1 MRPAYNAAGAARIA
15 GVTADVHE
23 SGASAAPARARMRRR
38 GSTYPPAECPCARL
52 HPRSMA
58 SAQAQPP
65 RFQLAPLCFA
75 TAPHGHGT
83 GPRRTPPARAGL
95 PHPPRVRIRYRI
107 TTFVFCASFRPN
119 ERRAALSCAQNANYA
134 RPPANESRASS
145 VPTSRRPAHSRGA
158 RAFSPRL
165 RAARPAACAGRR
177 RRGLKAGRRA
187 YSFWTRGRALQP
199 RSAAGPRAPAFT
211 NISLRCAEYCSWI
224 NRYLLL
230 PNAPGSGIIVANSRA
245 EAICARRAGNIC
257 PRAKRQQWQSRRC
270 RDSERED

>member
-1 MRPAYNAAGAARIA
+1 MGRCGR
-15 GVTADVHE
+15 
-23 SGASAAPARARMRRR
+23 
-38 GSTYPPAECPCARL
+38 TYPPAECPCARL
-52 HPRSMA
+52 HPRSIA
-58 SAQAQPP
+58 SAQAQLP
-65 RFQLAPLCFA
+65 RFQLAPSA
-75 TAPHGHGT
+75 SR
-83 GPRRTPPARAGL
+83 PRRMGMARGRAGL
-95 PHPPRVRIRYRI
+95 RPRVPVCPIRPRVRIRYRV
-107 TTFVFCASFRPN
+107 TTFVFCALFRAD

-158 RAFSPRL
+158 RAFQLRP

-177 RRGLKAGRRA
+177 RRGLKAERRA

-199 RSAAGPRAPAFT
+199 RSAAGPRVPAFT
-211 NISLRCAEYCSWI
+211 NISLSYAEYCSWI